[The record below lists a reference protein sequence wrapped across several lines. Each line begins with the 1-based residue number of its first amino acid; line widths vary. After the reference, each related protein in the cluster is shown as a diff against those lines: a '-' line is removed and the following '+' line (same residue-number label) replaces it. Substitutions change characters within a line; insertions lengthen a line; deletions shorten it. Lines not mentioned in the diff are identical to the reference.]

1 MYNSVCIEYYLR
13 KLVIDLHTLTV
24 NKTNICSELRI
35 EPWTFHYQRDHSNTA
50 SLFATGDF
58 SSAYNYPQFR
68 VGPKLQLFSMTY
80 TTIMKI

>member
-35 EPWTFHYQRDHSNTA
+35 EPWTFH
-50 SLFATGDF
+50 
-58 SSAYNYPQFR
+58 
-68 VGPKLQLFSMTY
+68 
-80 TTIMKI
+80 